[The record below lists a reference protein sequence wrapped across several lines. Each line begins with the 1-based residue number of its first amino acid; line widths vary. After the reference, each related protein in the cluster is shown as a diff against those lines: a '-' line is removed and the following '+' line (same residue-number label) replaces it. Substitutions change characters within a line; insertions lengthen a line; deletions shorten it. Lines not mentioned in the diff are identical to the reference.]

1 MLPSNAP
8 DSPTRLVQVPAEG
21 GKKPD
26 VVRRLAE
33 WQYVERSFHRLI
45 CAWGRWLP
53 EWEDKVELSRHVWE
67 QAEAVSR
74 IRKRLAEFPGTHH
87 NVDAPVSARLQ
98 EWVDTVLQ
106 APTWHDA
113 FDGIYR
119 EVLEAIVRAYV
130 RYAEAAHAVHDAPTL
145 ALLRDLVRMKDQQRR
160 WYRDLRRRRPH
171 ATDSDYA
178 DRVGRALAR
187 AGGLA
192 SPLDVDE
199 PARPVGT
206 ATGFQV
212 LARARHP
219 RGTEPPCRW
228 TPFLD
233 GDFAHDLEARRLFWC
248 YGYMLEMNLAEDQLL
263 WLFSASDLPW
273 DFVCDV
279 SRHLW
284 DESRHGDSGRS
295 RLMDFGLDLA
305 DVGYPYYDDHLPA
318 NFEGPDQ
325 HEQTRPPL
333 TETELYE
340 QIFTIGMVA
349 ETGHFTVKREAY
361 DDFRAAG
368 DLESAEMML
377 FDIVDET
384 AHVQYAHRW
393 LPLLAERCGRPAD
406 EFRDRGVSERQAHA
420 EAAADRQRRA
430 SELVRD
436 PADPALRHYQ
446 GLLARMRERVP
457 LKPVE
462 LPKRS
467 YLPM

>member
-1 MLPSNAP
+1 MLPSN
-8 DSPTRLVQVPAEG
+8 SPETPHRLVQVRAEG

-33 WQYVERSFHRLI
+33 WQYLERSFHRLI

-53 EWEDKVELSRHVWE
+53 DWEDKVELSRHVWE

-87 NVDAPVSARLQ
+87 NVDAPVSDRLQ
-98 EWVDTVLQ
+98 RWVDTILQ

-119 EVLEAIVRAYV
+119 ELLEAIVRSYV

-160 WYRDLRRRRPH
+160 WHRDLRRRRPH
-171 ATDSDYA
+171 ATHGEYA
-178 DRVGRALAR
+178 DRVRQTLAA
-187 AGGLA
+187 AGGLE
-192 SPLDVDE
+192 SPLEMEE
-199 PARPVGT
+199 PALPVG
-206 ATGFQV
+206 ANIDFQL

-228 TPFLD
+228 TPFMY
-233 GDFAHDLEARRLFWC
+233 GDFTHDLEARRLFWC
-248 YGYMLEMNLAEDQLL
+248 YGYMLEMNLVEDQLL
-263 WLFSASDLPW
+263 WLYSAHDMPW
-273 DFVCDV
+273 EFVCDV

-305 DVGYPYYDDHLPA
+305 DVGFTYYDDRIPP
-318 NFEGPDQ
+318 NFEGPEQ
-325 HEQTRPPL
+325 HESTRPPL
-333 TETELYE
+333 TADELYE

-393 LPLLAERCGRPAD
+393 LPVLATRCGRPSD
-406 EFRDRGVSERQAHA
+406 EFRERGVVERQAHA
-420 EAAADRQRRA
+420 AAAEERQRQA
-430 SELVRD
+430 AALPRD
-436 PADPALRHYQ
+436 PADDGFAHYQ
-446 GLLARMRERVP
+446 SLLARMRERLP
-457 LKPVE
+457 LE
-462 LPKRS
+462 SIDLPRRA